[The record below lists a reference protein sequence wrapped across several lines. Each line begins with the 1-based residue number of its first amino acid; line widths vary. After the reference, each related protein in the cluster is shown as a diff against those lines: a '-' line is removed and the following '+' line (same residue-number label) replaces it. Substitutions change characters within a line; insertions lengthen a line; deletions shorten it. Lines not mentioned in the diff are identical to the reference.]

1 MTSFSQI
8 LFNNDPSCCYRKAKR
23 SSLEINL
30 LENALY
36 ALYALVLTWICYIFN
51 NMKGVYI
58 SFTLL
63 SIVVGN
69 IYSIKNIIAEKEHD
83 LDISTDS
90 DSSLVSETDE
100 SQAEE
105 LEEGK
110 DEEIEYEGGEDEG
123 GEDENES
130 SILEDFKKVVN
141 DTSIYEELE
150 SETVELSPQD
160 LAIEYDRVA
169 NEYMNIERIIQNVAA
184 EYREKASAA
193 REAAELAREAELTA
207 DAADEREYNE
217 D

>member
-1 MTSFSQI
+1 
-8 LFNNDPSCCYRKAKR
+8 
-23 SSLEINL
+23 
-30 LENALY
+30 
-36 ALYALVLTWICYIFN
+36 
-51 NMKGVYI
+51 MKGVYI
-58 SFTLL
+58 GFTLL

-69 IYSIKNIIAEKEHD
+69 IYSIKSIIAEKEDD

-100 SQAEE
+100 SEADE
-105 LEEGK
+105 LQL
-110 DEEIEYEGGEDEG
+110 DEEV
-123 GEDENES
+123 EDENES

-141 DTSIYEELE
+141 DTDIYEQLE
-150 SETVELSPQD
+150 EETVDLSPQE

-193 REAAELAREAELTA
+193 REAAEAARETELTA

>member
-69 IYSIKNIIAEKEHD
+69 IYSIKSIIAEKEGD

-105 LEEGK
+105 LQQDEEDE
-110 DEEIEYEGGEDEG
+110 DEEIEY
-123 GEDENES
+123 ENES

-169 NEYMNIERIIQNVAA
+169 DEYMNIERIIQNVAA

>member
-100 SQAEE
+100 SQDEE
-105 LEEGK
+105 LQEDEF
-110 DEEIEYEGGEDEG
+110 EEIQQ
-123 GEDENES
+123 EDENES

-169 NEYMNIERIIQNVAA
+169 DEYMNIERIIQNVAA

-193 REAAELAREAELTA
+193 REAAEATREAELTA